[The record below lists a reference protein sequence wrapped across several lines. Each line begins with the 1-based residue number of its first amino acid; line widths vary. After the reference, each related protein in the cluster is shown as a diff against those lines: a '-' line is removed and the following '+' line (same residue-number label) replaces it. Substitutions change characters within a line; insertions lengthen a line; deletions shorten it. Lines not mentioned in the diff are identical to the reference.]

1 MSKALVCALSG
12 LTPTGEDL
20 EILEELDPQESEDGL
35 VLPKFTE
42 LPVGWMS
49 VTIAY
54 RSFNPNHQEILLHKA
69 AQIRQ
74 ILENFPEDQ
83 REDIEPSVAIQV
95 EAQFAALEAQRK
107 NRPTILEAQTLYI
120 APGDRAPG
128 LLARI
133 KELFGGLGVLLPD
146 EEEEEVQEDGE
157 APSPETPQLTLV
169 QDDGED
175 GNKPTSSQPTRKRRR
190 KE

>member
-1 MSKALVCALSG
+1 MSKGIVCALSG
-12 LTPTGEDL
+12 LTPTEEDL

-35 VLPKFTE
+35 VLPKLTE

-74 ILENFPEDQ
+74 ILENFPESD
-83 REDIEPSVAIQV
+83 RENIEPSVTIQV

-107 NRPTILEAQTLYI
+107 NRPTILEAQTLHI

-128 LLARI
+128 LLSRI
-133 KELFGGLGVLLPD
+133 KELFGGLGVLLPEDED
-146 EEEEEVQEDGE
+146 EEVTEGGE
-157 APSPETPQLTLV
+157 APSQEMPQLTLV
-169 QDDGED
+169 QGDGED
-175 GNKPTSSQPTRKRRR
+175 GNKPASSQPTRKRRR
-190 KE
+190 KD

>member
-95 EAQFAALEAQRK
+95 EAQFAALEAQ
-107 NRPTILEAQTLYI
+107 TLYI